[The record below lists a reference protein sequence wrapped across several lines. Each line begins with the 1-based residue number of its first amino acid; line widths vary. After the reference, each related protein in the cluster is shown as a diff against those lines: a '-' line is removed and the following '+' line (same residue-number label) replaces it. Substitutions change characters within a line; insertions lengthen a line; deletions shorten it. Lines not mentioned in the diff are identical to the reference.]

1 MNDFQMII
9 NGNHNHRLMIPAKIK
24 VAIINGD
31 STKPK
36 CGIYQHGLSV
46 KDLIFTNQHLIPEFI
61 FSYESIASWCQ
72 LRQFDKKIQP
82 DIYIFNGNAGTMP
95 WLKAINLFNL
105 SGIKIKLTHDIT
117 NYDAVFFSPFTF
129 DFLLTDD
136 LTVEITN
143 PFVLKV
149 GRLIQG
155 NLSGGTKNQIELER
169 IKVGSFGLALPDKG
183 FEEIIEKFSSQ
194 RGNVEF
200 NFHMPKSD
208 YMDSDG
214 LIQKSIIHA
223 CKQRLRNTSC
233 TLNISTD
240 FKDKNQLV
248 KFLESNDVNIF
259 NYRENRGGHNQISGI
274 TEYALAANRPFF
286 VSKCAM
292 FRNVTNISPHY
303 FDFETLD
310 IRGNLKGSFEKNLI
324 SQAQIRADWTDS
336 GFIYDIKAALIY
348 AVQNKYIARRWPRNI
363 KDYIKN
369 KIRDRF
375 FRGNYNHLES
385 IIRVKDGDATM
396 PKLIDFPDNSILD
409 HEKDGIILS
418 GIIED
423 IKKTCNI
430 SVENK
435 VPASLVQHAY
445 VANQIMNNIKVTAM
459 AKIACLGAYGD
470 ILSEYLKKKGYLIFD
485 IDPNLNYT
493 VEEYLQRNP
502 NQLEN
507 FDVCFSVSVLEHVP
521 DDRGFIAGAMNLL
534 KPGGYMVNTVDYRGG
549 EDIYMPPTHVRFY
562 NAQQLR
568 NLLEI
573 FCDPDMKMGSDWD
586 RALNNFNYNN
596 TSYTFATL
604 CFKKSNNEK

>member
-1 MNDFQMII
+1 MSDFQMII
-9 NGNHNHRLMIPAKIK
+9 NGNHNEKLLIPAKIK

-31 STKPK
+31 SSKPK

-46 KDLIFTNQHLIPEFI
+46 RDLLFTNQHLMPEFI
-61 FSYESIASWCQ
+61 FSYESIANF
-72 LRQFDKKIQP
+72 RQFRQFVKKNKP

-95 WLKAINLFNL
+95 WLRAINLLHL

-136 LTVEITN
+136 LTVENTN

-155 NLSGGTKNQIELER
+155 NLSSGTQRHIELEK

-194 RGNVEF
+194 SGNVEF

-208 YMDSDG
+208 YMDSEG
-214 LIQKSIIHA
+214 LIQKSIIDA

-233 TLNISTD
+233 SLNISTD

-259 NYRENRGGHNQISGI
+259 NYRENRGSHNQISGV

-303 FDFETLD
+303 FDFESLD
-310 IRGNLKGSFEKNLI
+310 IQGNLKDSFEKNLI
-324 SQAQIRADWTDS
+324 SQAQIREDWTDS
-336 GFIYDIKAALIY
+336 GFIYDTKAALIY
-348 AVQNKYIARRWPRNI
+348 AVQNKYNARRWPRNI
-363 KDYIKN
+363 KDYVKN

-375 FRGNYNHLES
+375 LRTNYNHLES
-385 IIRVKDGDATM
+385 IIRIKDGDITM
-396 PKLIDFPDNSILD
+396 PNLIDFPDNSILD

-418 GIIED
+418 SIIED
-423 IKKTCNI
+423 IKNTCNI
-430 SVENK
+430 SVKNK
-435 VPASLVQHAY
+435 VPVSLVQHAY
-445 VANQIMNNIKVTAM
+445 VANHIMNSIKVSAM

-470 ILSEYLKKKGYLIFD
+470 ILSEYLKKKGYLVFD

-502 NQLEN
+502 NQLGT

-521 DDRGFIAGAMNLL
+521 DDRGFISGAMHLL
-534 KPGGYMVNTVDYRGG
+534 KPGGYMVNTVDYRSG
-549 EDIYMPPTHVRFY
+549 EDVYMPPTHVRFY
-562 NAQQLR
+562 NALQLS

-573 FCDPDMKMGSDWD
+573 FGGPDAKIGPGWD

-604 CFKKSNNEK
+604 CIKKSINEK

>member
-1 MNDFQMII
+1 
-9 NGNHNHRLMIPAKIK
+9 MIPAKIR

-31 STKPK
+31 SNKPK

-46 KDLIFTNQHLIPEFI
+46 RDLIFSNQKLLPEFI
-61 FSYESIASWCQ
+61 FSYQSIASFSQ

-95 WLKAINLFNL
+95 WLNGFNLFHL

-117 NYDAVFFSPFTF
+117 NYDAVFFSPLAF

-149 GRLIQG
+149 GRLIQE
-155 NLSGGTKNQIELER
+155 NLSSGAKNKIELEK

-208 YMDSDG
+208 YMDSEG

-223 CKQRLRNTSC
+223 CKQMLRNTSC

-240 FKDKNQLV
+240 FKDKNELV
-248 KFLESNDVNIF
+248 RFLESNDVNIF

-292 FRNVTNISPHY
+292 FRNLTNISPLY
-303 FDFETLD
+303 FNFESLD
-310 IRGNLKGSFEKNLI
+310 IQNNLEDSFKKNLI

-348 AVQNKYIARRWPRNI
+348 AVQNKYNAKKFSRNI
-363 KDYIKN
+363 KDYTKN
-369 KIRDRF
+369 IIRNRF
-375 FRGNYNHLES
+375 LRGNYNHLEN
-385 IIRVKDGDATM
+385 IIRIKDGDNTM

-409 HEKDGIILS
+409 HEKDGIVLS
-418 GIIED
+418 SIIED
-423 IKKTCNI
+423 IKKTCNV
-430 SVENK
+430 SVKNK
-435 VPASLVQHAY
+435 VPVSLVQHAY
-445 VANQIMNNIKVTAM
+445 VANHIMNNNKVTAM

-470 ILSEYLKKKGYLIFD
+470 ILSEYLKKKGYLVFD
-485 IDPNLNYT
+485 IDPNINYT
-493 VEEYLQRNP
+493 VEEYLQRNS
-502 NQLEN
+502 NQLGS

-521 DDRGFIAGAMNLL
+521 DDRSFIDGAMNLL
-534 KPGGYMVNTVDYRGG
+534 RPGGYMVNTVDFRGG
-549 EDIYMPPTHVRFY
+549 EDTYMPPTHVRFY
-562 NAQQLR
+562 NAHQLR
-568 NLLEI
+568 ELLEI
-573 FCDPDMKMGSDWD
+573 FGDPDMKIESDWA

-596 TSYTFATL
+596 TSYTFASL
-604 CFKKSNNEK
+604 CIKKSNNEK